1 MTAALLALNSRTFAS
16 LRHHRNYRLFFSGQL
31 ISVTGTWM
39 QDTALPWLILGLTHS
54 PVDVGLLVF
63 ARYAPFMLF
72 GLFSGALADRFDNRR
87 VVIVTQASS
96 MLVAIGLA
104 GLAFAG
110 VSDVGPYFALAFL
123 GGAALVFDA
132 PNRHALTFQLVGRD
146 ELPNA
151 VALNSSLFNAGRVVG
166 PAVGGV
172 LIAAVG
178 AGWCFAI
185 NAATFLAV
193 LAGLLLMRRSELY
206 PLDRSTAATKTTAAV
221 REGLA
226 YAWRS
231 LDVRLV
237 LLVTTVISVAG
248 FNFRVLLPVLA
259 STTLHSG
266 AEVFGILFACFGAGA
281 LFGALAAAAMS
292 RASWRALILGS
303 AGFSA
308 AMLVLA
314 PVRSVPLAG
323 ALLLVIGFCFSTWS
337 ANSQSILQLT
347 APDRLRGRVL
357 GLYLFVFA
365 GLSPLGGLLAGWLA
379 TVGGTELAFAVAG
392 AAGLAAAALV
402 VARRREIRPGFGRGR
417 PQVAVAEEEPTAS
430 T

>member
-1 MTAALLALNSRTFAS
+1 MTSALLALNSRTFAS
-16 LRHHRNYRLFFSGQL
+16 LRNHRNYRLYFSGQ
-31 ISVTGTWM
+31 IVSVTGTWM
-39 QDTALPWLILGLTHS
+39 QDTALPWLVLSMTHS

-63 ARYAPFMLF
+63 ARYAPFMAF
-72 GLFSGALADRFDNRR
+72 GLFSGVLADRFDNRR

-96 MLVAIGLA
+96 MLVALGLA

-110 VSDVGPYFALAFL
+110 VDQIGPYFVLAFL

-166 PAVGGV
+166 PAVGGI
-172 LIAAVG
+172 LIAVVG
-178 AGWCFAI
+178 PGWCFAV
-185 NAATFLAV
+185 NAVTFLAV

-206 PLDRSTAATKTTAAV
+206 PVERAAV
-221 REGLA
+221 REKTGAAIREGLT

-231 LDVRLV
+231 VDVRLV
-237 LLVTTVISVAG
+237 LLVTLVISVTG

-259 STTLHSG
+259 SSTLHAG
-266 AEVFGILFACFGAGA
+266 AEVFGVLFACFGAGA
-281 LFGALAAAAMS
+281 LLGALAAAAMS

-303 AGFSA
+303 AGFSTA
-308 AMLVLA
+308 ILLLA
-314 PVRSVPLAG
+314 PARNAAVAG
-323 ALLLVIGFCFSTWS
+323 ALLLVIGFCFSTWT
-337 ANSQSILQLT
+337 ANSQSILQLA

-365 GLSPLGGLLAGWLA
+365 GLSPVGGLLSGWLA
-379 TVGGTELAFAVAG
+379 SVGGTELAFAVAG
-392 AAGLAAAALV
+392 ICGLAVTAYIAV
-402 VARRREIRPGFGRGR
+402 RVRGRHRARRLL
-417 PQVAVAEEEPTAS
+417 AVEDLPA
-430 T
+430 